1 MIFESGLFQLYVIHF
16 ENRLRAKKV
25 SIKNTISR
33 IRIVLKSF
41 LSIYQKSS
49 VVKNQN
55 VLIVFQQLYGD
66 SILIQSSLD
75 AYTKIFP
82 TSEGYKIFFLV
93 RPSVLTFMQE
103 TMPLPKSILYR
114 AIDFKK
120 FLSDYK
126 YYKEVINEYKDLAG
140 TVIVPGTSLSAEI
153 FSCAVNSRRKIGLVR
168 SIDLKHP
175 LIRAFFAHKAYNEI
189 VRPSKEE
196 MMLTRHRK
204 LVNYLGN
211 LNYQSSLPLL
221 LKKERIIKGAYA
233 VICPGASKAE
243 KCWSIKKYAKIAD
256 YLISTFNFNV
266 HLCGGKG
273 EEKYAEQ
280 LKNEVKHPERIINN
294 IGKTSFSE
302 WSSIIQY
309 ASLVIGNDSAS
320 LHIAIA
326 GRVPSICITGVY
338 DKYQFFPYQ
347 VDVLEDGDL
356 LPITIMK
363 EQSCEWCRTFGYD
376 AGYGNRECANRIK
389 KDKDALCISE
399 IEISDVIEQINKMSH
414 IFCSKKGIA

>member
-1 MIFESGLFQLYVIHF
+1 MSL
-16 ENRLRAKKV
+16 KK
-25 SIKNTISR
+25 TISR
-33 IRIVLKSF
+33 IRIVLHSF
-41 LSIYQKSS
+41 LSVYQKSE
-49 VVKNQN
+49 VENKTI
-55 VLIVFQQLYGD
+55 LIVFQQIYGD
-66 SILIQSSLD
+66 SVLIQSSLD

-82 TSEGYKIFFLV
+82 TSEGYKIIFLV
-93 RPSVLTFMQE
+93 RPSILAFMEE
-103 TMPLPKSILYR
+103 TLPQPKSIDYR
-114 AIDFKK
+114 TVDFKK
-120 FLSDYK
+120 FLSEYK
-126 YYKEVINEYKDLAG
+126 YYREVIGEYKYLAG

-153 FSCAVNSRRKIGLVR
+153 FSCAVNARRKIGLVR
-168 SIDLKHP
+168 SIDLKYP

-233 VICPGASKAE
+233 VICPGSSKAE

-256 YLISTFNFNV
+256 YLISTFDIDV

-273 EEKYAEQ
+273 EEEYAEL
-280 LKNEVKHPERIINN
+280 LKIDVKHPERIINN
-294 IGKTSFSE
+294 IGKTTFSE

-320 LHIAIA
+320 LHIAVA

-338 DKYQFFPYQ
+338 DKFQFFPYQ
-347 VDVLEDGDL
+347 VDNITQGDL

-363 EQSCEWCRTFGYD
+363 EKKCEWCRTLGYD

-389 KDKDALCISE
+389 KNKEALCVSE
-399 IEISDVIEQINKMSH
+399 IEISDVIEQINKLSH